1 MSTNTTPLGA
11 QGCPCE
17 DCLGD
22 LIIRYAGIAA
32 CERHLMPL
40 WARQERFRVRLA
52 SDGMLRRVS

>member
-1 MSTNTTPLGA
+1 MCTHTPPGA
-11 QGCPCE
+11 PVGPCE

-22 LIIRYAGIAA
+22 TIIRFARMADV
-32 CERHLMPL
+32 ERRIQPL